1 MGATSSG
8 LRERTVRWLA
18 SAGSVASVFLLLTG
32 SRAGLASAA
41 AAVLWTTQTELK
53 PTPAPPSPRVCC
65 QKGRTAEKSAAR
77 LAFFSH
83 SYRGFSHFAR

>member
-1 MGATSSG
+1 MGAASFG

-41 AAVLWTTQTELK
+41 AAVFWTAQAQLK
-53 PTPAPPSPRVCC
+53 PPPARPDP
-65 QKGRTAEKSAAR
+65 
-77 LAFFSH
+77 FSH
-83 SYRGFSHFAR
+83 SYRAFSRFAR

>member
-41 AAVLWTTQTELK
+41 AATLLGVHTVGLE
-53 PTPAPPSPRVCC
+53 
-65 QKGRTAEKSAAR
+65 R
-77 LAFFSH
+77 LAGGSD
-83 SYRGFSHFAR
+83 